1 MLPGGTAQGG
11 HSLGALYAEATG
23 GGGFDNAHDALADAR
38 ALTTVW
44 RWIST
49 VEMGIAAPG
58 AADEQARTRCF
69 QAELQ
74 RLGYE
79 AAAPPKARAARGGA
93 AAAASPSKAK
103 AAMEKAKAKGTL
115 DMNALSKKGMP
126 DGEFMVLC
134 IGYAAQRRSAD
145 LPEMI
150 RILFEFGLTLS
161 EDFIVQLCS
170 QQFMSLEK
178 LPCLYDDNAALLKD
192 ICHCVDASKDTRSV
206 PVRLML
212 RAYVYPDR
220 ASNVD
225 IGNAVLK
232 HNIGFGDDPV
242 TIFASVLMNVA
253 MKALPKLCTS
263 MEKGRGRGRT
273 PGTISIDILDF
284 SHFSIFDF

>member
-79 AAAPPKARAARGGA
+79 AAAPPKAKARAARGGA

-103 AAMEKAKAKGTL
+103 AAREKAKAAREK
-115 DMNALSKKGMP
+115 AAAAPPLSG
-126 DGEFMVLC
+126 
-134 IGYAAQRRSAD
+134 AAPLLEVPGVSY
-145 LPEMI
+145 LP
-150 RILFEFGLTLS
+150 
-161 EDFIVQLCS
+161 
-170 QQFMSLEK
+170 
-178 LPCLYDDNAALLKD
+178 LPC
-192 ICHCVDASKDTRSV
+192 H
-206 PVRLML
+206 
-212 RAYVYPDR
+212 
-220 ASNVD
+220 
-225 IGNAVLK
+225 
-232 HNIGFGDDPV
+232 
-242 TIFASVLMNVA
+242 
-253 MKALPKLCTS
+253 LPLPCYLPLS
-263 MEKGRGRGRT
+263 SSR
-273 PGTISIDILDF
+273 
-284 SHFSIFDF
+284 